1 MNVST
6 INSFSNLEH
15 HSICNMS
22 VTTEKRLKDRSDSKC
37 EISGVNENLVA
48 YLIEPKTEDLP
59 ENSILITK
67 TLKNQIE
74 NPKTTNA
81 NDWRGL
87 SDSMWNENLPV
98 QIVSWRMHA
107 RLKNNDML
115 EMMYLDQD
123 ALEWAKAT
131 GEADEDEEKIIHKD
145 SNGNVLLDGD
155 SVVLIKDLDVKGAT
169 FTAKRGAAVHNIKL
183 VWDDANLIEGR
194 VESQSIFILTQ
205 YVKKTK

>member
-1 MNVST
+1 
-6 INSFSNLEH
+6 
-15 HSICNMS
+15 MS
-22 VTTEKRLKDRSDSKC
+22 VVTEKRLKDRSGSVC
-37 EISGVNENLVA
+37 EISGSDENLVV
-48 YLIEPKTEDLP
+48 YLVEPKTEVTP
-59 ENSILITK
+59 ENCILITK
-67 TLKNQIE
+67 SLRDQIQ
-74 NPKTTNA
+74 NPETTDS

-107 RLKNNDML
+107 RLKNMDML
-115 EMMYLDQD
+115 EMMYLDEE
-123 ALEWAKAT
+123 ALVWAKAT
-131 GEADEDEEKIIHKD
+131 GEADDDEGKIVHKD

-194 VESQSIFILTQ
+194 VENQNIYILTQ

>member
-1 MNVST
+1 M
-6 INSFSNLEH
+6 
-15 HSICNMS
+15 SI
-22 VTTEKRLKDRSDSKC
+22 VTEKRLRDRSGSKC
-37 EISGVNENLVA
+37 EISGSDENLVV
-48 YLIEPKTEDLP
+48 YLVEPKTEDIP
-59 ENSILITK
+59 ENCILITK
-67 TLKNQIE
+67 TLKDQIE
-74 NPKTTNA
+74 NPETTNA

-107 RLKNNDML
+107 RLKNMDML
-115 EMMYLDQD
+115 EMMYLDED

-131 GEADEDEEKIIHKD
+131 GEADDDEGKIVHKD
-145 SNGNVLLDGD
+145 SNGNILKDGD

-194 VESQSIFILTQ
+194 VENQSIFILTQ

>member
-1 MNVST
+1 
-6 INSFSNLEH
+6 
-15 HSICNMS
+15 MS
-22 VTTEKRLKDRSDSKC
+22 VVTEKRLKDRSGSKC
-37 EISGVNENLVA
+37 EISGSDENLVV
-48 YLIEPKTEDLP
+48 YLVAPKTEANP
-59 ENSILITK
+59 ENCILITQS
-67 TLKNQIE
+67 LKDQLE
-74 NPKTTNA
+74 NKETTIP

-115 EMMYLDQD
+115 EMMYLDEE

-131 GEADEDEEKIIHKD
+131 GEDKDEEGKIIHKD
-145 SNGNVLLDGD
+145 SNGNILLDGD

-194 VESQSIFILTQ
+194 VENQSIFILTQ

>member
-1 MNVST
+1 M
-6 INSFSNLEH
+6 
-15 HSICNMS
+15 SI
-22 VTTEKRLKDRSDSKC
+22 VTEKRLRDRSGSKC
-37 EISGVNENLVA
+37 EISGSEEHLVVYLVA
-48 YLIEPKTEDLP
+48 PKTENTP
-59 ENSILITK
+59 ENCILITK
-67 TLKNQIE
+67 SLKDQIE
-74 NPKTTNA
+74 DKNLMNP

-107 RLKNNDML
+107 RLKNTDML
-115 EMMYLDQD
+115 EMMYLDD
-123 ALEWAKAT
+123 EALEWAKAT
-131 GEADEDEEKIIHKD
+131 GEADDEEAKIAHKD
-145 SNGNVLLDGD
+145 SNGNILQDGD

-194 VESQSIFILTQ
+194 VENQNIYILTQ

>member
-1 MNVST
+1 
-6 INSFSNLEH
+6 
-15 HSICNMS
+15 MS
-22 VTTEKRLKDRSDSKC
+22 VVTEKRLKDRSGSKC
-37 EISGVNENLVA
+37 EISGSEENLVVYTVA
-48 YLIEPKTEDLP
+48 PKTDPTP
-59 ENSILITK
+59 ENCILITQS
-67 TLKNQIE
+67 LRDQIE
-74 NPKTTNA
+74 NPETTNP

-107 RLKNNDML
+107 RLKNTDML
-115 EMMYLDQD
+115 EMMYLDED

-131 GEADEDEEKIIHKD
+131 GEDEDDEGKIVHKD
-145 SNGNVLLDGD
+145 SNGNILLDGD

-194 VESQSIFILTQ
+194 VENQNIYILTQ

>member
-1 MNVST
+1 
-6 INSFSNLEH
+6 
-15 HSICNMS
+15 MS
-22 VTTEKRLKDRSDSKC
+22 VVTEKRLKDRSGSLC
-37 EISGVNENLVA
+37 EISGSNENLVV
-48 YLIEPKTEDLP
+48 YVVEPKTEAIP

-67 TLKNQIE
+67 SLRDQIL
-74 NPKTTNA
+74 NPETMNP

-115 EMMYLDQD
+115 EMMYLDED

-131 GEADEDEEKIIHKD
+131 GEADDDEGKLIHKD
-145 SNGNVLLDGD
+145 SNGNILKDGD

-183 VWDDANLIEGR
+183 VWDDVNLIEGR
-194 VESQSIFILTQ
+194 VENQSIFILTQ

>member
-1 MNVST
+1 M
-6 INSFSNLEH
+6 
-15 HSICNMS
+15 SI
-22 VTTEKRLKDRSDSKC
+22 VTEKRLKDRSGAVC
-37 EISGVNENLVA
+37 EISGSNENLVV
-48 YLIEPKTEDLP
+48 YLVEPKTEIVP

-67 TLKNQIE
+67 SLKDQIE
-74 NPKTTNA
+74 NKDLMNP

-98 QIVSWRMHA
+98 QIVSWRMLA
-107 RLKNNDML
+107 RLKNHDL
-115 EMMYLDQD
+115 LDMMYLDDD

-131 GEADEDEEKIIHKD
+131 GEADDEEAKIVHKD
-145 SNGNVLLDGD
+145 SNGNILLDGD

-183 VWDDANLIEGR
+183 VWDNPNQIEGR
-194 VESQSIFILTQ
+194 VENQHIVILTQ